1 MTNTDRSS
9 KQDRT
14 LVQFEETLGVMPSS
28 GPPNLRLPSIY
39 VEIQPDMQEKEIKTR
54 GSDFAVAMMHGIESS
69 TFTIPETGFTFEEA
83 NYLFE
88 AFFGHVVAAETSTG
102 SGAWT
107 REFTLQKLYRSLAI
121 HSGEP
126 LTRIEEILAAVLTG
140 FSLKDGANDIMIGA
154 NGIGRLIS
162 SGEEDGVEP
171 ADEGDIQRVS
181 VVPGNPV
188 TTGLYLSDTYGG
200 LGSPGDSTPDDS
212 DDFAGFEV
220 SLNNWR
226 EAVTN
231 KKPSAVSWDK
241 VLESEGGT
249 GTAKIILALKAL
261 AWSFVSKLRNNQ
273 IFFARDEI
281 TGPII
286 PGSGR
291 VQVET
296 ATAAGSVSGDGNASV
311 TVTGA
316 HLTGSPITLN
326 VAVLNGDTASA
337 WAAKVR
343 AALTANSVINGAY
356 IVGGTGTS
364 ISLTDRTKRA
374 NDGTLN
380 IALATGTATGITAA
394 PASVNTTSGIAPV
407 NYLCAIDIAAALAKH
422 VSLAKEGARD
432 ILNIDLNL
440 METEELNGI
449 KITTITGTP
458 NLVDPSAT
466 TPEA

>member
-1 MTNTDRSS
+1 MTDTDRST

-14 LVQFEETLGVMPSS
+14 LMQFEDTLGVMPSS
-28 GPPNLRLPSIY
+28 GPPNLRLPSLY
-39 VEIQPDMQEKEIKTR
+39 VEIQPEMQQKATRTR
-54 GSDFAVAMMHGIESS
+54 GSDFAVAQMHGIESS
-69 TFTIPETGFTFEEA
+69 TFVIPEFAFTFEEW
-83 NYLFE
+83 NYILE
-88 AFFGHVVAAETSTG
+88 GFFGHVTAVETSTG
-102 SGAWT
+102 SGAWK
-107 REFTLQKLYRSLAI
+107 REYMLQKLYRSLAI
-121 HSGEP
+121 HSGDP
-126 LTRIEEILAAVLTG
+126 LTRIEQILAAVFTG
-140 FSLKDGANDIMIGA
+140 LSLKDGANDIMIGA
-154 NGIGRLIS
+154 NGIGRLVS
-162 SGEEDGVEP
+162 SGEEDDVEP
-171 ADEGDIQRVS
+171 ADEGDIQRVA

-188 TTGLYLSDTYGG
+188 TTGLYLSDTYSG
-200 LGSPGDSTPDDS
+200 LGLPGASTPDPS
-212 DDFAGFEV
+212 DDFAGFEAA
-220 SLNNWR
+220 LGNWR

-231 KKPSAVSWDK
+231 KKPTAVSWDK

-249 GTAKIILALKAL
+249 GTAKIILAFKAL
-261 AWSFVSKLRNNQ
+261 AWSFVNKLRNNQ

-281 TGPII
+281 TGPVI

-311 TVTGA
+311 VVTGA
-316 HLTGSPITLN
+316 HLTGSPITIP

-343 AALTANSVINGAY
+343 TALAANSVINGAY

-364 ISLTDRTKRA
+364 ISLTDRTRRA

-394 PASVNTTSGIAPV
+394 PTSANTTSGIAPV
-407 NYLCAIDIAAALAKH
+407 NYLCATDIAAALSKH
-422 VSLAKEGARD
+422 VNLSKEGARD
-432 ILNIDLNL
+432 IANIDLDL
-440 METEELNGI
+440 METEDLNGI